1 MLELP
6 QKDFKE
12 IIIIVLYEVNM
23 NTYEMNSKLDIQS
36 REMETIK

>member
-23 NTYEMNSKLDIQS
+23 NTYEMNRKLDIQS